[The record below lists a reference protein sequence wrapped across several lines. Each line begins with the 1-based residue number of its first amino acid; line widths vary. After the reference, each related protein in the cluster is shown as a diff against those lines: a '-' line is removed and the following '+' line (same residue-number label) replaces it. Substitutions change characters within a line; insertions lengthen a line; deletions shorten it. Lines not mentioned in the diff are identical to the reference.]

1 MDKVVK
7 SLQFLFLALLLGSTH
22 ALATDPGFALYRSQ
36 GYLWAHRKTMLP
48 MEAPT
53 YGVDLNVYFM
63 TQQGKQNWTRQYRSP
78 RLGICFTYLN
88 LGNPEISGEAF
99 GILPYAEFKIVD
111 RPRQE
116 FNVRVSS
123 GLGYLTKVWDLET
136 NLLNKAVGSHL
147 NANMRLHLAYH
158 WMIHP
163 KIELSAV
170 FGITHFSNANYKMP
184 NLGLNSVE
192 GGIGLGY
199 HLHGKPKQSKAY
211 VPDTV
216 KMKGRHEIRFSGAS
230 KVTGLVYSKRVFVSE
245 LSYRYSFWGGQKIRL
260 HGGVDVFHDR
270 GFLYR
275 DNPANV
281 TESPGIANSIETG
294 LVLGNEFLLGS
305 LHIITEGG
313 IYAYSPKWNKGPVY
327 QRLGFKYE
335 IGRHWAASITLKTHF
350 ARADYIEWGIS
361 YTILQP

>member
-7 SLQFLFLALLLGSTH
+7 PFLFLLLAIQLGSIP
-22 ALATDPGFALYRSQ
+22 AFAGDPGFALYRSQ
-36 GYLWAHRKTMLP
+36 GFLWAHRKTMLP

-53 YGVDLNVYFM
+53 RGLDLNVYFFS
-63 TQQGKQNWTRQYRSP
+63 QQGKQNWTRQYRSP
-78 RLGICFTYLN
+78 RLGICFTHLN

-99 GILPYAEFKIVD
+99 GILPYAEFKIID

-123 GLGYLTKVWDLET
+123 GIGYLTRVWDLET

-147 NANMRLHLAYH
+147 NANMRLHLSYH

-170 FGITHFSNANYKMP
+170 FGITHFSNANFKMP

-192 GGIGLGY
+192 AGIGLGY
-199 HLHGKPKQSKAY
+199 HLHGKPKETKTH

-230 KVTGLVYSKRVFVSE
+230 KVTGLVYSRRVFVSE
-245 LSYRYSFWGGQKIRL
+245 LSYRYSFWGGQKNRL
-260 HGGVDVFHDR
+260 SGGVDVFHDR
-270 GFLYR
+270 GYLYR
-275 DNPANV
+275 DNPANL
-281 TESPGIANSIETG
+281 TDGPNLANSFETG
-294 LVLGNEFLLGS
+294 LVFGNEFLLGS
-305 LHIITEGG
+305 LHILTEGG
-313 IYAYSPKWNKGPVY
+313 IYAYSPRWNKGLFY

-335 IGRHWAASITLKTHF
+335 IGQHWAASITLKTHF
-350 ARADYIEWGIS
+350 ARADYIEWGIA

>member
-1 MDKVVK
+1 MDKRVR
-7 SLQFLFLALLLGSTH
+7 LLLFLTLAGILLPGVAS
-22 ALATDPGFALYRSQ
+22 AGNPGFALYRTQ

-53 YGVDLNVYFM
+53 YGFDLNMYFL
-63 TQQGKQNWTRQYRSP
+63 TQQGKQNWTRQYRAP

-123 GLGYLTKVWDLET
+123 GIGYLTRIWDLET

-147 NANMRLHLAYH
+147 NANMRLHLIYH
-158 WMIHP
+158 WMILP
-163 KIELSAV
+163 KLELSATL
-170 FGITHFSNANYKMP
+170 GITHFSNANYKMP

-192 GGIGLGY
+192 AGIGIGY
-199 HLHGKPKQSKAY
+199 HLKGKPKESKAF
-211 VPDTV
+211 VPDSLS
-216 KMKGRHEIRFSGAS
+216 KKRRHEIRFSGAS

-245 LSYRYSFWGGQKIRL
+245 LSYRYSFRGEQKIRF
-260 HGGVDVFHDR
+260 HGGIDLFHDR

-281 TESPGIANSIETG
+281 TENPGIKNSVETA
-294 LVLGNEFLLGS
+294 LVLGGEFLLGS

-313 IYAYSPKWNKGPVY
+313 LYMYSPKWNKGPVY

-350 ARADYIEWGIS
+350 ARADYIEWGIG

>member
-1 MDKVVK
+1 MDKIVK
-7 SLQFLFLALLLGSTH
+7 SFLFPLLALLMVSTN
-22 ALATDPGFALYRSQ
+22 ALAIDPGFAVYRSQ

-48 MEAPT
+48 MEALT

-170 FGITHFSNANYKMP
+170 LGITHFSNANYKMP

-199 HLHGKPKQSKAY
+199 HLHRKPIGSKAY

-216 KMKGRHEIRFSGAS
+216 KMKRRHEIRFSGAS

-335 IGRHWAASITLKTHF
+335 IGQHWAASITLKTHF
-350 ARADYIEWGIS
+350 ARADYIEWGIA